1 MIVLKCD
8 ICGSKLVMQ
17 VGGVAVCDCC
27 GVEYSTRSLQEKF
40 AKLNSDNVY
49 VGVVHNDNNV
59 VRANDFLESG
69 DVEKALEYYNR
80 YLDGNP
86 GDDEIRN
93 KVRFIENE
101 KKRVQQEGELIKGK
115 VISIKEFGL
124 FVQLCGNVEGM
135 VHISQLSTQ
144 RINACTDVV
153 NVGDDLWVVC
163 MERDKMGRLSYSAKD
178 GEALINNRLNNL
190 KL

>member
-1 MIVLKCD
+1 MLYMIALKCD

-27 GVEYSTRSLQEKF
+27 GVEYSTQSLQEKF
-40 AKLNSDNVY
+40 AKLNSDNLY
-49 VGVVHNDNNV
+49 VGVSNNDNNV

-69 DVEKALEYYNR
+69 DVEKALECYNR
-80 YLDGNP
+80 YLDSNP
-86 GDDEIRN
+86 GNDEIRN

-115 VISIKEFGL
+115 VVSIKEFGL
-124 FVQLCGNVEGM
+124 FVQLCGSIEGM
-135 VHISQLSTQ
+135 VHISRLSTQ

-163 MERDKMGRLSYSAKD
+163 MGNDA
-178 GEALINNRLNNL
+178 
-190 KL
+190 